1 MLDLVGL
8 GLIAPYVTFVL
19 QPASKFD
26 ENLIKTALS
35 LNPEVSTDT
44 LLLWLSIAI
53 VTIFIFKA
61 ISVIFINNMIIGF
74 SQDQQIKIRSQLMKN
89 IQNLP
94 YCEFIKRNSA
104 EYIHSVEVLA
114 GQFQSV
120 LSLLLKSLSD
130 FMVVSL
136 FYFC

>member
-1 MLDLVGL
+1 
-8 GLIAPYVTFVL
+8 
-19 QPASKFD
+19 
-26 ENLIKTALS
+26 
-35 LNPEVSTDT
+35 
-44 LLLWLSIAI
+44 
-53 VTIFIFKA
+53 
-61 ISVIFINNMIIGF
+61 
-74 SQDQQIKIRSQLMKN
+74 MKN

-130 FMVVSL
+130 FMVVLVIL
-136 FYFC
+136 FLLILENPMALFLLVLIFGGFLLIL